1 MMKSILSLQMNILKI
16 ILFIKRLIMFLYK
29 FVDVFILKI
38 QFRK

>member
-16 ILFIKRLIMFLYK
+16 ILFIKQLIMFLYK